1 MQIWLKDEK
10 DSYCCMWLNVIWMG
24 WKNTSVNIRVCRG
37 CGSFRALILS
47 SPRKQNSGICVC
59 WFSLLDMREHRMVLS
74 CSVSNKILLKN
85 KPYNDISDEIYFCQ
99 VVLYPFNIIPPS
111 LGAFNLR
118 HSIYSWQSSRLIG
131 IELYKGDA
139 KSLTTQT
146 KSYTTEG
153 VPFQGG
159 S

>member
-1 MQIWLKDEK
+1 
-10 DSYCCMWLNVIWMG
+10 MWLNVIWMG
-24 WKNTSVNIRVCRG
+24 WKNTSVNIRVCKRMWKFQG
-37 CGSFRALILS
+37 FNFVQ
-47 SPRKQNSGICVC
+47 PRKQNSRYLCVLV
-59 WFSLLDMREHRMVLS
+59 SLLDMREHRMVLS

-139 KSLTTQT
+139 KFN
-146 KSYTTEG
+146 YTDKIVHDRF

>member
-1 MQIWLKDEK
+1 
-10 DSYCCMWLNVIWMG
+10 
-24 WKNTSVNIRVCRG
+24 
-37 CGSFRALILS
+37 
-47 SPRKQNSGICVC
+47 
-59 WFSLLDMREHRMVLS
+59 MVLA

-85 KPYNDISDEIYFCQ
+85 RPYNDTSDEIYFCQ
-99 VVLYPFNIIPPS
+99 MVLYPFNIIPPS

-131 IELYKGDA
+131 IELYKGDS
-139 KSLTTQT
+139 KFN
-146 KSYTTEG
+146 YTDKIVHDRI